1 MSSEDAE
8 MRTLGKL
15 EKSYLRGK
23 QYHAIKLPHGGGGAN
38 QYTVGYEKS
47 TAKKTSAKLAE
58 SLGVSDGTIKRDAR
72 LAILIDGLAEKG
84 FPIHSLMLLASNGL
98 LSELSA
104 LLAEL
109 EP

>member
-23 QYHAIKLPHGGGGAN
+23 QYHAIKLPRGNRGGAN

-72 LAILIDGLAEKG
+72 FAILIDGLAEKG
-84 FPIHSLMLLASNGL
+84 FPIHSLTLLATKEEVIAA
-98 LSELSA
+98 SEA
-104 LLAEL
+104 D
-109 EP
+109 PVT